1 MDNGTIKEI
10 CDVVTSEVMKQ
21 VQSNLSDMK
30 PELIRSVTE
39 AAARQAVATAEQ
51 SAENRCRRLEQRIAQ
66 LESAF
71 QSVKSRCDGLE
82 KHAELLESRI
92 AKLTAAPPAPVQ
104 PKAERIPARAVDGI
118 TTLSAAQIDKILSF
132 PDYCREANGWIY
144 YIKIIEK
151 GYGLP
156 YQGYGELYKVKPD
169 GTQNQRIFNG
179 RVSIFDVDVQCY
191 FSVSGDRLKFKDA
204 DDMVRAIRV

>member
-39 AAARQAVATAEQ
+39 AAARQAAATAEQ

-92 AKLTAAPPAPVQ
+92 AKLTATPPTPVQ

-118 TTLSAAQIDKILSF
+118 TTLSTAQIDDILSF
-132 PDYCREANGWIY
+132 PNFCREANGWIY
-144 YIKIIEK
+144 YIKIIK
-151 GYGLP
+151 NDYFG
-156 YQGYGELYKVKPD
+156 GYGELFKVRPD
-169 GTQNQRIFNG
+169 GTQNQRIFDG
-179 RVSIFDVDVQCY
+179 KVSNSEIDAEYD

-204 DDMVRAIRV
+204 DGRDRVIRV

>member
-10 CDVVTSEVMKQ
+10 CDVVTREVMKQ

-39 AAARQAVATAEQ
+39 AAARQAVAAAEQ
-51 SAENRCRRLEQRIAQ
+51 SADNRCKRLEQRIAQ

-92 AKLTAAPPAPVQ
+92 AKLTATPPVPAQ
-104 PKAERIPARAVDGI
+104 PKAERIPARAVDGV
-118 TTLSAAQIDKILSF
+118 TTLSSAQIEEILSYSKLSIQK
-132 PDYCREANGWIY
+132 DGWIY
-144 YIKIIEK
+144 YYKIHN
-151 GYGLP
+151 
-156 YQGYGELYKVKPD
+156 GEYSSDSYAEIFKVRSD
-169 GTQNQRIFNG
+169 GTQNQKIFNG
-179 RVSIFDVDVQCY
+179 KAHYLYTHY
-191 FSVSGDRLKFKDA
+191 FELSGNMLHFMDSEGQE
-204 DDMVRAIRV
+204 RAIRIQ

>member
-39 AAARQAVATAEQ
+39 TAARQAAATAEQ

-71 QSVKSRCDGLE
+71 QSVKSRCDGFE

-92 AKLTAAPPAPVQ
+92 AKLTATPPTPVQ

-118 TTLSAAQIDKILSF
+118 TTLSTAQIDDILSF
-132 PDYCREANGWIY
+132 PNFCREKNGWIY
-144 YIKIIEK
+144 YIKVVKEG
-151 GYGLP
+151 GYK
-156 YQGYGELYKVKPD
+156 YGELYKVKPD
-169 GTQNQRIFNG
+169 GTQNQRIFDG
-179 RVSIFDVDVQCY
+179 RVSASETDAKYD
-191 FSVSGDRLKFKDA
+191 FSVSGDRLKFTDF
-204 DDMVRAIRV
+204 DYRERVIRV